1 MTAITSRTRRP
12 LATTPAVTGIAFTMS
27 WIIGLAIPAPSPRL
41 TASGTTILAA
51 LAGHGG
57 DVVANFVFT
66 EGLPAAGLA
75 AMAVYLSR
83 RVRWV
88 LWPGLF
94 AAVISLTQCGLGIA
108 LARATAPGTAHL
120 LYESVNRLDGV
131 KMLALAVVAL
141 AVAAAPGFPRWLRY
155 LGVALGVSIVGSGV
169 AYLFLLD
176 SLAGLAYV
184 AGVLLL
190 IFIPAAGM
198 VLGRACR
205 EPA

>member
-12 LATTPAVTGIAFTMS
+12 FATTPAVIGIAFTLS

-41 TASGTTILAA
+41 TASGATILAA

-57 DVVANFVFT
+57 DVTANFVLT
-66 EGLPAAGLA
+66 EGLPAFGLA
-75 AMAVYLSR
+75 AMTVYLAR

-88 LWPGLF
+88 LGPGIL
-94 AAVISLTQCGLGIA
+94 AAVVSLTQCALGIG
-108 LARATAPGTAHL
+108 LARAATPATAHL
-120 LYESVNRLDGV
+120 LYESANRLDGV
-131 KMLALAVVAL
+131 KMLALAVLAL
-141 AVAAAPGFPRWLRY
+141 AVAAASALPRWLRC
-155 LGVALGVSIVGSGV
+155 LSGALGISIAASGV

-190 IFIPAAGM
+190 IFIPAAGI

>member
-1 MTAITSRTRRP
+1 MTAISAHTRRP
-12 LATTPAVTGIAFTMS
+12 IATIPAVTGIAFTLS

-41 TASGTTILAA
+41 TASGATILAT

-66 EGLPAAGLA
+66 EGLPAFGLA
-75 AMAVYLSR
+75 AITVYLAR
-83 RVRWV
+83 RMPWV
-88 LWPGLF
+88 LVPGIV
-94 AAVISLTQCGLGIA
+94 AAVVSLAQCALGIA
-108 LARATAPGTAHL
+108 LARAATPATAHL

-131 KMLALAVVAL
+131 KMLALAVLAL
-141 AVAAAPGFPRWLRY
+141 SVAAASALPSWLRY
-155 LGVALGVSIVGSGV
+155 LGGALGISITASAV

-190 IFIPAAGM
+190 IFIPAAGI
-198 VLGRACR
+198 VLGQACR
-205 EPA
+205 ESA